1 MVGVIIPAYKALDT
15 IRDTLDSL
23 VVQTKKDFMTI
34 PVIDGDGLDYSE
46 IWEEYKNRGLNIK
59 PIVLKENGGP
69 GVARQAGIDAA
80 AMCTYLIFCDADDL
94 LLPQAVKTL
103 SREIMV
109 NNGDILKCNFIIEES
124 NASNRIVNALKTPVQ
139 WMHGTIYRRQYLVDN
154 DIRFLPNIR
163 YCEDSYFNLVAH
175 CCAEKDL
182 RLEEPVY
189 LWREN
194 LNSITHTFGNSENRF
209 RQTLDQYVPGQAL
222 AIQKIYEIKGEM
234 PPASLAATIFN
245 IYQYTQLSSFYK
257 IDGHVNDKYFEP
269 LKENEKF
276 QAAIISPE
284 FWIAAQDVV
293 RPCIKEDDNL
303 IFFRQN
309 FPDFIEEF
317 LKK

>member
-1 MVGVIIPAYKALDT
+1 MVGVIIPLYKALDT

-23 VVQTKKDFMTI
+23 VVQTKKDFITI
-34 PVIDGDGLDYSE
+34 PVVDGDNIDYSE
-46 IWEEYKNRGLNIK
+46 IWEEYGNRGLNIK

-124 NASNRIVNALKTPVQ
+124 NASNRIVDALKTPVQ
-139 WMHGTIYRRQYLVDN
+139 WMHGTIYRRQFLVDKN
-154 DIRFLPNIR
+154 IRFLPNIR

-194 LNSITHTFGNSENRF
+194 KNSITHTFGDSKNRF
-209 RQTLDQYVPGQAL
+209 IQTFTQYIPGQLL
-222 AIQKIYEIKGEM
+222 AIQKILEIKGEM
-234 PPASLAATIFN
+234 AIPSLCATIFN
-245 IYQYTQLSSFYK
+245 VYQYMQLSKFY
-257 IDGHVNDKYFEP
+257 DVDPHELDQYFEV
-269 LKENEKF
+269 LKNNEKF
-276 QAAIISPE
+276 QKDITTPE
-284 FWIAAQDVV
+284 FWVESQNIV
-293 RPCIKEDDNL
+293 RPCMQEDNNL
-303 IFFRQN
+303 IYFKQN

>member
-1 MVGVIIPAYKALDT
+1 MVGVIIPTYKSLE
-15 IRDTLDSL
+15 TLPATFDSL
-23 VVQTKKDFMTI
+23 VAQTKKDFITI

-46 IWEEYKNRGLNIK
+46 IFKEYERRGLKIK
-59 PIVLKENGGP
+59 PVILKENGGP
-69 GVARQAGIDAA
+69 GMARQAGIDAA
-80 AMCTYLIFCDADDL
+80 EMCTYLIFCDSDDIM
-94 LLPQAVKTL
+94 LPQAVKTL

-109 NNGDILKCNFIIEES
+109 NQGDILKCNFIIEET
-124 NASNRIVNALKTPVQ
+124 NASNRIVDALKSPVQ
-139 WMHGTIYRRQYLVDN
+139 WMHGTIYRRQYLVDKG
-154 DIRFLPNIR
+154 IRFLPEIR

-175 CCAEKDL
+175 CCADKDL
-182 RLEEPVY
+182 RLDEPVY

-194 LNSITHTFGNSENRF
+194 KNSITHTFGDSANRF

-234 PPASLAATIFN
+234 PAASLAATVFN

-257 IDGHVNDKYFEP
+257 IDGHINDKYFEP

-276 QAAIISPE
+276 QKAITSPD
-284 FWIAAQDVV
+284 FWIASQEVV
-293 RPCIKEDDNL
+293 KPYIKEDENL
-303 IFFRQN
+303 VFFRQN